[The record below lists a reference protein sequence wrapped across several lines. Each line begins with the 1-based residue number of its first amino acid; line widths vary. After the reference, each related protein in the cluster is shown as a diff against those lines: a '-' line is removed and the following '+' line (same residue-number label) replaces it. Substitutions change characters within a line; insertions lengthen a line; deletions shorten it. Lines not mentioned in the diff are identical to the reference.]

1 MSKITIKIEL
11 IDDPSLTP
19 DDIADIIQDVLEEE
33 DYFVSPL
40 EDYND
45 HIEIEISRD
54 QPVGITYRLIGITEG
69 GPA

>member
-1 MSKITIKIEL
+1 MSKITIQLEL

-33 DYFVSPL
+33 EYFVSHL
-40 EDYND
+40 EDHDD

-54 QPVGITYRLIGITEG
+54 QPVGISYRLIGITQG
-69 GPA
+69 GNV